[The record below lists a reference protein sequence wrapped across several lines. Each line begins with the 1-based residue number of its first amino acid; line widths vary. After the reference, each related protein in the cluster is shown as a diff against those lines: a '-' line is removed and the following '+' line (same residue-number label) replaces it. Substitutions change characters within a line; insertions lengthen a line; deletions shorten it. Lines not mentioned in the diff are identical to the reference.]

1 MEQLVEKSER
11 AKRREEKIVQG
22 LREEIEEMRDLMD
35 KEREEK
41 TSMMASARK
50 VEEIA
55 RKLEA
60 SRNENDRLTKRVMS
74 SERRLEQAL
83 MENVESRQEAK
94 KNERTLQTAV
104 HLSAELLKRQRHQ
117 KEEKRVVEEDET
129 KEVNEDI
136 HVNEC
141 GLYTQMYPM

>member
-1 MEQLVEKSER
+1 
-11 AKRREEKIVQG
+11 
-22 LREEIEEMRDLMD
+22 MD

-104 HLSAELLKRQRHQ
+104 HLSAELLKRQKYQ
-117 KEEKRVVEEDET
+117 KEEKKVVEEDET
-129 KEVNEDI
+129 KEVHEDI
-136 HVNEC
+136 RANEC
-141 GLYTQMYPM
+141 GLYTQIYPM

>member
-11 AKRREEKIVQG
+11 AKRREEKIVRG

-60 SRNENDRLTKRVMS
+60 SRNENDRLTKRVTS

-104 HLSAELLKRQRHQ
+104 HLSAELLKRQKYQ
-117 KEEKRVVEEDET
+117 KEEKKVVEEDET
-129 KEVNEDI
+129 KEVHEDI
-136 HVNEC
+136 RANEC
-141 GLYTQMYPM
+141 GLYTQIYPM

>member
-1 MEQLVEKSER
+1 
-11 AKRREEKIVQG
+11 
-22 LREEIEEMRDLMD
+22 MRNLMG

-55 RKLEA
+55 RKLET

-94 KNERTLQTAV
+94 KNERTLQTAI
-104 HLSAELLKRQRHQ
+104 HLSAELLKRQKYQ
-117 KEEKRVVEEDET
+117 KEETKVAEEDET
-129 KEVNEDI
+129 KEVHEDI
-136 HVNEC
+136 HANEC
-141 GLYTQMYPM
+141 GLYTQIYPM